1 MKVTFVCEPVLS
13 ALHSVIGAVAK
24 KTTLPVLNNV
34 LVQSDGREWKIT
46 GSDLELTLTARVE
59 LATEAFAVC
68 LPAKRLLDVLK
79 SFAKDAI
86 VGMSIEENKAT
97 IRSGRSRF
105 SFNTIA
111 AEEYPTIQHE
121 RLSPV
126 AKLDCN
132 VFASLIEA
140 TQHAMAFK
148 DVRYYLNGLLFD
160 FSQFDFV
167 VVGTDGHRLAKHRT
181 ALAEPTHSKQLIV
194 PRDSIHAI
202 AKLLGNDESCEISVE
217 TSEFTNSKGEQELAI
232 HSIVI
237 DVDRLTLTTKLI
249 DCKFPDY
256 RNVIP
261 KNQPIAIELNR
272 TQLLD
277 TIKRVGL
284 VLDGYNSGI
293 AMEFS
298 ENGLR
303 LVARANEEEADESI
317 DIENGSDLVIG
328 MNARYIIDA
337 LSALESDT
345 VVLGFTD
352 ANSSMRI
359 ESSNRDES
367 VHVVMPMRL

>member
-1 MKVTFVCEPVLS
+1 M
-13 ALHSVIGAVAK
+13 
-24 KTTLPVLNNV
+24 
-34 LVQSDGREWKIT
+34 
-46 GSDLELTLTARVE
+46 
-59 LATEAFAVC
+59 
-68 LPAKRLLDVLK
+68 
-79 SFAKDAI
+79 
-86 VGMSIEENKAT
+86 
-97 IRSGRSRF
+97 
-105 SFNTIA
+105 
-111 AEEYPTIQHE
+111 
-121 RLSPV
+121 
-126 AKLDCN
+126 
-132 VFASLIEA
+132 
-140 TQHAMAFK
+140 
-148 DVRYYLNGLLFD
+148 
-160 FSQFDFV
+160 
-167 VVGTDGHRLAKHRT
+167 
-181 ALAEPTHSKQLIV
+181 IV

-249 DCKFPDY
+249 DGKFPDY

-328 MNARYIIDA
+328 INARYIIDA
-337 LSALESDT
+337 LSAVESDT

-352 ANSSMRI
+352 ATSSQRI
-359 ESSNRDES
+359 ESSNRDEN
-367 VHVVMPMRL
+367 VHVVMPIRL